1 MAMTIARLVAMLAFK
16 TSYASNLGG
25 GSEDAQEVCYAD
37 ECRLKAGQSLL
48 QVKRSSAIFEVER
61 VRTNVSGPGDTAS
74 LDEAG
79 YNSVKAL
86 CCSTEM
92 AIFIERYIESKGMVV
107 CHRGGL
113 HGLVLYYDCT
123 DDANGFAELLVAI
136 GEDSPAVD
144 PKAKC
149 PWIGNPVCPPRKQAC
164 GSFPTATFPPC
175 LGTSTS
181 TSTTLPPVT
190 STTEITTQRPVTSTT
205 EITTQRPVT
214 STTEITTQRPVTSTT
229 EITTQPPTTQPPPPP
244 PYKCSSFTGWGA
256 GECTNKPSK
265 DCKVLL
271 SATSQ
276 DACGKACAPRTGGC
290 CYWKPGGRTG
300 GDQCKWC
307 AGATGDQAGA
317 GGRYQCVVP

>member
-1 MAMTIARLVAMLAFK
+1 MMAMTIACLFAVFAFK

-48 QVKRSSAIFEVER
+48 QVRRSSAIFEVEK
-61 VRTNVSGPGDTAS
+61 VRTNFSGPGDTAS

-79 YNSVKAL
+79 YNFVKAL

-92 AIFIERYIESKGMVV
+92 AIYIERLIESKGMVV
-107 CHRGGL
+107 CHKGGL

-123 DDANGFAELLVAI
+123 DDTNGFAELLVAI
-136 GEDSPAVD
+136 GEDGPAVD
-144 PKAKC
+144 PKSNC
-149 PWIGNPVCPPRKQAC
+149 PWIGNPVCPPRKQTC

-175 LGTSTS
+175 LDTSTS

-205 EITTQRPVT
+205 EITTQRLVT
-214 STTEITTQRPVTSTT
+214 TTSEITSQPPP
-229 EITTQPPTTQPPPPP
+229 TQPPTPP

-256 GECTNKPSK
+256 GECTNKPSR
-265 DCKVLL
+265 DCVFVKPEGFNAGVG
-271 SATSQ
+271 
-276 DACGKACAPRTGGC
+276 DAPWAWAECGKACAERKGGC
-290 CYWKPGGRTG
+290 CYWKPKEGR
-300 GDQCKWC
+300 CKWC
-307 AGATGDQAGA
+307 PGARGDNAGA
-317 GGRYQCVVP
+317 GGRYQCIV

>member
-16 TSYASNLGG
+16 TSYARNLGG

-48 QVKRSSAIFEVER
+48 QVKRSSAIFEVEK

-107 CHRGGL
+107 CHKGGL

-205 EITTQRPVT
+205 EITTQ
-214 STTEITTQRPVTSTT
+214 
-229 EITTQPPTTQPPPPP
+229 PPTTQPPPPP
-244 PYKCSSFTGWGA
+244 PPYKCSSLTGWGA
-256 GECTNKPSK
+256 GECTNKPSNN
-265 DCKVLL
+265 CNVLL
-271 SATSQ
+271 SATSK

-290 CYWKPGGRTG
+290 CYWKPGGSTG

-307 AGATGDQAGA
+307 AGATGNVAGA
-317 GGRYQCVVP
+317 GGRHQCVVP